1 MLVIGFPEHQQFILG
16 SCSPPAGDLDLNLDL
31 SIFGLE
37 LLNECLGID
46 LLGLALIDD
55 HIEFTDMIADGLD
68 LLLLLLIAGDGDLL
82 AEVDDQVL
90 QVLVLGLELRHKQL
104 IVVDM
109 LHERQTLTVH
119 NLAVFVV
126 LLFQRDFHM
135 FHSLHKAFLF
145 FL

>member
-1 MLVIGFPEHQQFILG
+1 MI
-16 SCSPPAGDLDLNLDL
+16 
-31 SIFGLE
+31 
-37 LLNECLGID
+37 
-46 LLGLALIDD
+46 
-55 HIEFTDMIADGLD
+55 TDSFD

-90 QVLVLGLELRHKQL
+90 QVLVLGLELHHKQL
-104 IVVDM
+104 IVVDV
-109 LHERQTLTVH
+109 LHERQTLTIH

-126 LLFQRDFHM
+126 LLFKRDFHM